1 MKNEAPR
8 GSFLNEILKR
18 PCFIRI
24 PKSVDFRPRK
34 YNRSFTLVELILVIA
49 VILILAA
56 IAIPNFYKTKQ
67 RAIEKEGIVNIKLIA
82 AAERIYRMEYNTYR
96 DCADA
101 SECNDR
107 LKLMLNATNW
117 AYGADSSGNISAT
130 SQASTGMS
138 CTYALSPAGY
148 DGAPSSSGCP

>member
-1 MKNEAPR
+1 MKN
-8 GSFLNEILKR
+8 NK
-18 PCFIRI
+18 
-24 PKSVDFRPRK
+24 
-34 YNRSFTLVELILVIA
+34 SFTLIELILVI
-49 VILILAA
+49 VIIIILAA

-82 AAERIYRMEYNTYR
+82 AAERIYKMEMGSYVA
-96 DCADA
+96 CADA
-101 SECNDR
+101 AACNSS

-117 AYGADSSGNISAT
+117 AYSADSSGNIAAT

-138 CTYALSPAGY
+138 CTYTLSPAGY